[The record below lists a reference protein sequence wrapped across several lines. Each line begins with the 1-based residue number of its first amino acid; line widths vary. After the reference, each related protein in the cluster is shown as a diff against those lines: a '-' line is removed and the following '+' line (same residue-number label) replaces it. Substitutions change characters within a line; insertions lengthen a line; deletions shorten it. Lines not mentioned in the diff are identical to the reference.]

1 MKLIVGLGNPGR
13 LYEDTRHNIGA
24 SIIKSF
30 AKSQDVSLKRE
41 LTAQALTAKASV
53 KDERI
58 VLAVPLTF
66 MNNSG
71 VAVKALAKKYR
82 AVTKD
87 ILVVCDDLDLEL
99 GRLKIKPSGSS
110 GGHRGLQSI
119 IEALGTKEFARLRAG
134 IDRPYPAHID
144 AADYVLARFTQK
156 ESTRMHEMVERACSC
171 CQLWAAEPI
180 AMAMNMFNKTTPL
193 KMKGSTV

>member
-13 LYEDTRHNIGA
+13 LYENTRHNIGA

-30 AKSQDVSLKRE
+30 ARSHDVSLKRE
-41 LTAQALTAKASV
+41 FTVRALTAKASLN
-53 KDERI
+53 DERV

-71 VAVKALAKKYR
+71 AAVSALAKKYR
-82 AVTKD
+82 AFAKD

-110 GGHRGLQSI
+110 GGHRGLHSI
-119 IEALGTKEFARLRAG
+119 IEALGTKEFARLRVG

-144 AADYVLARFTQK
+144 AADYVLAPFTKK
-156 ESTRMHEMVERACSC
+156 ESAQVHEMVEQACSC
-171 CQLWAAEPI
+171 FQLWAAEPI
-180 AMAMNMFNKTTPL
+180 ATAMNMFNKTTPL
-193 KMKGSTV
+193 KMKGSTI